1 LPKKSSTGWNR
12 FRMPSDAS
20 CQVACTT
27 SPKLTCCFWFRL
39 ISVVI
44 AAMPVVITPTT
55 AATGQNRVTSP
66 PARVPMLLSPPIS
79 PPWPLNT

>member
-1 LPKKSSTGWNR
+1 
-12 FRMPSDAS
+12 
-20 CQVACTT
+20 
-27 SPKLTCCFWFRL
+27 L

-44 AAMPVVITPTT
+44 AAMPVVITATT

-66 PARVPMLLSPPIS
+66 PARLPMLLSPPIS